1 MEKQGEVA
9 HACVEEQE
17 RTLPK
22 KKYSNLVKINKQE
35 IEGRENKNDLLLE
48 KKEERRGGVELF
60 PVMVEETPSLE
71 LKKLR
76 EGICNF
82 EDGADDVMMSL
93 CMSKTPCKRYDDDM
107 LCESTNKYVKTYSS
121 KKRVYTPRK
130 GNRGNLFQFENEER
144 DRASMFSTPKRKYT
158 NKRKMNEMLKHLD
171 SDEVTNRSVMKRRK
185 KKKKKSIYDELV
197 YLYTPRRERSNYG
210 ANVLDR
216 ENGVDSVNTI
226 NLADAEYLATAA
238 AAADKW
244 QMQQAN
250 MQELPEYIRNEYIS
264 YLCSPLKRSER
275 LIKSRINKM
284 LNENVGQ
291 EKQANCEGTE
301 RDMNSN
307 NTTIYTSSYS
317 ALSRSEYMHCD
328 FEPEEEEKCWDDYYT
343 QGNDKIKPFTGI
355 STELAVDMI
364 TELLR
369 SKVRKI
375 VVDEKEYFSPITE
388 HDTVMEI
395 GHGNHPLAVQMFE
408 KWGTV
413 GRYMG
418 VEFSGLASRE
428 ALKCEKLKKLF
439 LKRKVEFVKILS
451 MKYFKED
458 YLNGLVVQSNIS
470 PCNTKTDFVK
480 MNSFKYIFAKST
492 LDYITCRMD
501 NIGNSCDW
509 EEDLQISPSVVDMF
523 DSLADSLQNSKSNSN
538 RCNSCIIFV
547 EPSNSSKFRDHLL
560 TIFKAI
566 YTATF
571 KYSSAAKFLR
581 LSKITNSPKACG
593 YMIEKRNEV
602 YRDFEEIRQEFL
614 RLIIKACVTKNVDEV
629 DWYLP
634 SEAPKKWVSSNPA
647 DIEYLVKLDC
657 HSF

>member
-1 MEKQGEVA
+1 MEKQGHVA

-17 RTLPK
+17 RILPK
-22 KKYSNLVKINKQE
+22 KKYSNLVKISKNE
-35 IEGRENKNDLLLE
+35 MEGSENKNDLLSK
-48 KKEERRGGVELF
+48 KKEERRVPEVF
-60 PVMVEETPSLE
+60 PMMMEETPSLE

-76 EGICNF
+76 EGVSNF

-93 CMSKTPCKRYDDDM
+93 CMSKTPCKRYDDDII
-107 LCESTNKYVKTYSS
+107 CENSKYVKTYSS

-130 GNRGNLFQFENEER
+130 VNKGNLFQFENEER
-144 DRASMFSTPKRKYT
+144 DGASMFITPKRKYT
-158 NKRKMNEMLKHLD
+158 NKRKINEMLKDLH
-171 SDEVTNRSVMKRRK
+171 SDQVANRSVTKR

-197 YLYTPRRERSNYG
+197 YLYTPRRVGRKYSE
-210 ANVLDR
+210 NVSDTV
-216 ENGVDSVNTI
+216 NGVDSVSVTKMI
-226 NLADAEYLATAA
+226 DPADLANLGNAGAL
-238 AAADKW
+238 ADKW
-244 QMQQAN
+244 QMQESN
-250 MQELPEYIRNEYIS
+250 VRDLPEYIRNEYIS

-275 LIKSRINKM
+275 LIKSKINKM
-284 LNENVGQ
+284 LNENAGQ
-291 EKQANCEGTE
+291 DKQTNSDGAE

-307 NTTIYTSSYS
+307 NTTCCTSNYS
-317 ALSRSEYMHCD
+317 GISKTESIHCD

-343 QGNDKIKPFTGI
+343 QGNDKVRPFTGI
-355 STELAVDMI
+355 TTELAVDMI
-364 TELLR
+364 TELL
-369 SKVRKI
+369 KPKIRKMVI
-375 VVDEKEYFSPITE
+375 DEKEYFSPITE
-388 HDTVMEI
+388 NDTIMEV
-395 GHGNHPLAVQMFE
+395 GHGNHPLAVQMHE

-413 GRYMG
+413 GRYIG
-418 VEFSGLASRE
+418 VEFSGLASKE

-470 PCNTKTDFVK
+470 PPNTKADFVK

-501 NIGNSCDW
+501 NIGNSGDW

-523 DSLADSLQNSKSNSN
+523 DSLADSLQNCKNNTS

-547 EPSNSSKFRDHLL
+547 EPSNSSKFRDHIL

-581 LSKITNSPKACG
+581 LSKITNNPKACG

-602 YRDFEEIRQEFL
+602 YRDFEEIRQDFL
-614 RLIIKACVTKNVDEV
+614 KLILKASVTKNVDEV

-634 SEAPKKWVSSNPA
+634 SEAPKKWVSTNPE

>member
-1 MEKQGEVA
+1 MEKQADVV
-9 HACVEEQE
+9 HACVGEQE
-17 RTLPK
+17 RVLPK
-22 KKYSNLVKINKQE
+22 KKYSNLVKISKQQ
-35 IEGRENKNDLLLE
+35 IEGHENKNDLLSE
-48 KKEERRGGVELF
+48 KKEERRALELF
-60 PVMVEETPSLE
+60 PMMMEETPSLE

-76 EGICNF
+76 EGISNF

-93 CMSKTPCKRYDDDM
+93 CMSKTPCKRYDDDII
-107 LCESTNKYVKTYSS
+107 CEGTKYVKTYSS

-130 GNRGNLFQFENEER
+130 VKNKGNLFQLENEER
-144 DRASMFSTPKRKYT
+144 DNKASLFVTPRRKYT
-158 NKRKMNEMLKHLD
+158 NKRKINELLKDLH
-171 SDEVTNRSVMKRRK
+171 SDQVANRSVTKRK
-185 KKKKKSIYDELV
+185 KKKKSVYDELV
-197 YLYTPRRERSNYG
+197 YLYTPRRERSKFVTTG
-210 ANVLDR
+210 M
-216 ENGVDSVNTI
+216 DSASITK
-226 NLADAEYLATAA
+226 LADSSNLVDLTNVA

-244 QMQQAN
+244 QMQESN
-250 MQELPEYIRNEYIS
+250 MQELPDNIKNEYIS

-284 LNENVGQ
+284 LNENIGQ
-291 EKQANCEGTE
+291 EKQVNSDETE

-307 NTTIYTSSYS
+307 NTTCYTSSYS
-317 ALSRSEYMHCD
+317 GISRSECIHCD

-343 QGNDKIKPFTGI
+343 QGNDKVRPFTGI
-355 STELAVDMI
+355 TTELAVDMI
-364 TELLR
+364 TELL
-369 SKVRKI
+369 KGKIRKI
-375 VVDEKEYFSPITE
+375 VIDEKEYFSPITE
-388 HDTVMEI
+388 NDTIMEV
-395 GHGNHPLAVQMFE
+395 GHGNHPLAVQMHE

-413 GRYMG
+413 GRYIG

-428 ALKCEKLKKLF
+428 ALKCEKLKNLF
-439 LKRKVEFVKILS
+439 LRRKVEFVKILS
-451 MKYFKED
+451 MKYFKGD

-470 PCNTKTDFVK
+470 PCNTKADFVK

-501 NIGNSCDW
+501 NIGNSGDW

-523 DSLADSLQNSKSNSN
+523 DSLADSLQNCKNSSN

-547 EPSNSSKFRDHLL
+547 EPSNSSKFRDHIL

-581 LSKITNSPKACG
+581 LSKITNNQKACG

-602 YRDFEEIRQEFL
+602 YRDFEEIRQDFL
-614 RLIIKACVTKNVDEV
+614 KLIIKASVTKNVDEV

-634 SEAPKKWVSSNPA
+634 SEAPKKWVSNNPA